1 MIFDGVSLFLWQISE
16 IFTTGNQVADLESFS
31 DAVSRLKL
39 DGVYIKV
46 ADGALPYNLTR
57 RTQAQWEDTGLC
69 ALMEKISHSGLAK
82 IGWHYLYGRQP
93 EKEAER
99 ALERI
104 NRLGLQGYILDVE
117 QEYKTAGVK
126 AAEIFM
132 KRLRAGSSI
141 PLALCSYRFPSL
153 HREFPW
159 QTFASWLDADKGDC
173 HMPQVYW
180 VGDRRVNGPG
190 LQLQRCHT
198 ELKALK
204 ALPLVPIGGLYSQSV
219 NGQLWRPSRVQI
231 QNFVQE
237 ARLLKCPGVSW
248 WSWDSLTKAEG
259 PPELAGSK
267 EGWWREIQ
275 QAAALWKG
283 ELTEEK
289 ITLETRVKQLEK
301 EARFHGWKLEDWG
314 GEAG

>member
-1 MIFDGVSLFLWQISE
+1 MIFDGVSLFLWQLGE
-16 IFTTGNQVADLESFS
+16 IFKTQDPAVDLERFS
-31 DAVSRLKL
+31 ESVSSLKL
-39 DGVYIKV
+39 GGVYVKV
-46 ADGALPYNLTR
+46 ADGAVPFNLTR
-57 RTQAQWEDTGLC
+57 RTQAQWQDSGLR
-69 ALMEKISHSGLAK
+69 AMLEQISRCELAK
-82 IGWHYLYGRQP
+82 IGWHYLYGREP

-117 QEYKTAGVK
+117 QEYKTAGSK
-126 AAEIFM
+126 AAELFM

-153 HREFPW
+153 HRDFPW

-180 VGDRRVNGPG
+180 VGDRRENGPG

-198 ELKALK
+198 ELMAVK

-219 NGQLWRPSRVQI
+219 NGQPWQPSRVQI
-231 QNFVQE
+231 QNFVQT
-237 ARLLKCPGVSW
+237 ARLLKCPGLSW
-248 WSWDSLTKAEG
+248 WSWDSVSKADGPAAMSGTKV
-259 PPELAGSK
+259 
-267 EGWWREIQ
+267 GWWQEIQ

-289 ITLETRVKQLEK
+289 ITLEIRVKQLETQAK
-301 EARFHGWKLEDWG
+301 LHGWMIEQEG
-314 GEAG
+314 G

>member
-1 MIFDGVSLFLWQISE
+1 MIFDGVSLFLWQIGE
-16 IFTTGNQVADLESFS
+16 VFKTENQSADLESF
-31 DAVSRLKL
+31 AEVVNQLKVA
-39 DGVYIKV
+39 GVYVKV
-46 ADGALPYNLTR
+46 ADGALPYNLSR
-57 RTQAQWEDTGLC
+57 RTLAQWEDTGLC
-69 ALMEKISHSGLAK
+69 TLMEQMSRCGLPR

-126 AAEIFM
+126 AADIFM
-132 KRLRAGSSI
+132 KKIRAGSNI

-180 VGDRRVNGPG
+180 VGDRREYGPG

-198 ELKALK
+198 ELIAIK
-204 ALPLVPIGGLYSQSV
+204 ALPLIPIGGLYSQSV
-219 NGQLWRPSRVQI
+219 NGQPWQPAKVQI
-231 QNFVQE
+231 RNFVQE
-237 ARLLKCPGVSW
+237 ARRLKCPGVSW
-248 WSWDSLTKAEG
+248 WSWDSVTKADG
-259 PPELAGSK
+259 PAGMTGSK
-267 EGWWREIQ
+267 VGWWQEIQ
-275 QAAALWKG
+275 QAAALWRA

-289 ITLETRVKQLEK
+289 ITLETRVKQLETQAK
-301 EARFHGWKLEDWG
+301 LHGWTIDQEG
-314 GEAG
+314 GYTG